1 MNQYSFQYAI
11 RDDVGQDFP
20 VAKTSSVNLE
30 FHDSVLWT
38 TVLDEF
44 INFLSSVY
52 GYNIRDQVE
61 YLSYQE
67 KLQKLKAE
75 GKLELDEEEEED
87 WRKIL

>member
-20 VAKTSSVNLE
+20 VAKTSAVTLE

-52 GYNIRDQVE
+52 GYDIRDQVE

-67 KLQKLKAE
+67 KLQKLKDE
-75 GKLELDEEEEED
+75 GKIELDEEEEED